1 MLSILLVN
9 LFVGNAVE
17 VLLPFAMKYV
27 KAYTEEMD
35 LEDLDDR
42 DTSRQ
47 DGGYTQKEFDERDY
61 SVAEEEKIMEV
72 YGNKPPAPEDWCF
85 LQNEEGYPYWYNK
98 RTGVSQWAD
107 PAG

>member
-1 MLSILLVN
+1 ML
-9 LFVGNAVE
+9 G
-17 VLLPFAMKYV
+17 P
-27 KAYTEEMD
+27 
-35 LEDLDDR
+35 
-42 DTSRQ
+42 
-47 DGGYTQKEFDERDY
+47 
-61 SVAEEEKIMEV
+61 KIMEV